1 MKNLLKC
8 VCGERMQD
16 VAPFALRLAT
26 GAIFIAHG
34 YMKWVGG
41 VDATAGFLSMLG
53 FPMPAVFAVLL
64 IVAELGGGILL
75 LFGAFTHWVAKIL
88 VFVSAVAL
96 LTVHAGNGFFVSQQ
110 GFEFILLILTACLSL
125 MITGAGRWSVDWA
138 LKHRGA

>member
-8 VCGERMQD
+8 ACGERMQD
-16 VAPFALRLAT
+16 VAPFALRLVL

-34 YMKWVGG
+34 YQKWVGG
-41 VDATAGFLSMLG
+41 VDYTAGFLDSLG

-75 LFGAFTHWVAKIL
+75 LFGAFTHWNAKIL
-88 VFVSAVAL
+88 AFVSAVAL
-96 LTVHAGNGFFVSQQ
+96 LTVHAGKGFFVSQQ
-110 GFEFILLILTACLSL
+110 GFEFILLILAGCISL

-138 LKHRGA
+138 LKHRSS

>member
-138 LKHRGA
+138 LKHRGS